1 MEKLT
6 SQELEKVQSFITEF
20 NGLKMKIGDTVLA
33 QSALVSDVDTLKEEY
48 NKYEL
53 LLMETYG
60 EDAVINVHTGD
71 ITRPEKE

>member
-6 SQELEKVQSFITEF
+6 TEELQKVQSFITEF
-20 NGLKMKIGDTVLA
+20 NGLKMKIGDTALA
-33 QSALVSDVDTLKEEY
+33 QSALIRDVEILKEEY

-53 LLMETYG
+53 SLMETYG
-60 EDAVINVHTGD
+60 KDAVINVQSGD